1 MLEIKLQR
9 LWVEGELKGGAM
21 AVQVEERMKGLEWG
35 LAAQAKHAAGSMSEI
50 RLQRDAEG
58 SRSEI
63 KLKRV
68 CIIMADIESQGNQR
82 NKSLLEEG
90 QKLQG
95 RLRAVE
101 DRPGMTERL
110 ESIERNCASV
120 RKLSE
125 GVAFVCGGEWQ
136 LRQ

>member
-1 MLEIKLQR
+1 MTALRRQVEELGGQVRDLKVLRESTNEEIRYQR

-68 CIIMADIESQGNQR
+68 CSIMADIASQGNQR

-101 DRPGMTERL
+101 DTE
-110 ESIERNCASV
+110 A
-120 RKLSE
+120 
-125 GVAFVCGGEWQ
+125 
-136 LRQ
+136 